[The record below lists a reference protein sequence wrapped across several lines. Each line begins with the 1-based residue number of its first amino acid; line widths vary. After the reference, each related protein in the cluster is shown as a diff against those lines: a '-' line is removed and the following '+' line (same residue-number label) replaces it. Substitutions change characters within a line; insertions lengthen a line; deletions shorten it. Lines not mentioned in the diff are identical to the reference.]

1 MTDHEI
7 EEILIRIEK
16 AYKEIV
22 ENNEERDETICTT
35 SNTDDVEY
43 ECRPDDNNKHHTRAR
58 RI

>member
-35 SNTDDVEY
+35 SNTNDVEY
-43 ECRPDDNNKHHTRAR
+43 ECKSDNNNKHPARAR